1 MRTNLISIVPVSKSP
16 CKSPAAEPPEPR
28 SNVRPA
34 AHVVESSEL
43 LQGRDEVVIVH
54 NGREY
59 RLRLTRLGKLILTA

>member
-1 MRTNLISIVPVSKSP
+1 MRTNLIIILPVYRNERKA
-16 CKSPAAEPPEPR
+16 PAGDVGETGQPR
-28 SNVRPA
+28 RPTA
-34 AHVVESSEL
+34 YVVESASL